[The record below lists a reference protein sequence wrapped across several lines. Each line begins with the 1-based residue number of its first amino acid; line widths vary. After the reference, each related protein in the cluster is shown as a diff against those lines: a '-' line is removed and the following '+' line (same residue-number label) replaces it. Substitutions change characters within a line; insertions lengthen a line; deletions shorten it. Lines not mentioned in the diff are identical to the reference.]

1 MGATSVGEIGLDLVV
16 NHNSFEKQMTG
27 VERMARRAGA
37 ALAGAFATKKLV
49 DFGKKCLD
57 LGSDLSEVQNV
68 ADVTFPAMTAR
79 VDEFAKSALNSFG
92 LSETM
97 AKRYTGTFGA
107 MAKAFGFA
115 EKDAFEM
122 SSTLTGLAGDVAS
135 FYNISQNEAYT
146 KLKSVFTGETESLKD
161 LGVVMT
167 QAALDQYALANGF
180 GKTTSAMSEAEKVAL
195 RYQFVQEKL
204 SAAQGDFARTSG
216 SWANQCRILSLQV
229 ESVMATVGQGLINL
243 FTPIIKTANVVI
255 GKIAT
260 LANAFKAFT
269 ELITGNQGSGSSQ
282 VANPV
287 SEVGELANSAADGLA
302 GASSAADG
310 LANSTKG
317 AGAAAE
323 KAAKQMRT
331 LMGFDKINK
340 VSSPADSGSGSGGS
354 AGGVGSA
361 GGIGA
366 TVNFGNLAQGE
377 TVVDQIDNKFTQMF
391 ENIKKL
397 CDPATQ
403 SLKRLWNEGLSRLGD
418 FTWTALNDFYK
429 GFLVPI
435 GKWTLGTGI
444 PRFVDVLNNGLMKVN
459 FQKIND
465 SLKKLWR
472 ALAPFAI
479 RVGEGLLWL
488 WENALVPL
496 GTWTANEVVPRFIDS
511 IRIAINIFNKILV
524 VLKPLFIWFW
534 ENVLQKIAKWS
545 GKIFTEAWDGINNAL
560 GKFSDWCEKNP
571 GIIRGVT
578 VCVSAF
584 FAAWK
589 ATELL
594 SFIEQSGG
602 VVAALSRVAKALFG
616 TTTAKLI
623 DKAETV
629 VLTAMYAKDFVV
641 SVGETIAALAKQVTQ
656 FALSTAAKIADKVAQ
671 AALTAATVA
680 WNAVCAAATAATTAF
695 GAAISFLTS
704 PIGIAIL
711 AIAGLI
717 AAGIAIYKNWDVIC
731 AKAKEIW
738 GHISEILSRTW
749 ENIKRNTAEIWE
761 SIKTGI
767 LNIWEGIKTAASTAF
782 ESIKDTI
789 LIVWERVTSA
799 CWNAWNGIQTK
810 LSDIWRS
817 IKTTAV
823 ETFEGVKSSISDA
836 WETVKTT
843 SKEIW
848 DGIFETISDVWDSMC
863 IAAEDIGE
871 NIKNAFRK
879 AFEGL
884 VSIIKTPVN
893 GVIALLNGLI
903 RAVNS
908 LLATIE
914 SHLRFD
920 FTIPNPFGGT
930 IVDYHWQATLP
941 RIKYRIPA
949 LADGGYV
956 KKNTPRLALIG
967 DNRHYG
973 EIVAPENKMQ
983 AMVDEAVRRAGGG
996 GGITKEELETLLN
1009 RAVMRIISALASVG
1023 FNLDGE
1029 QVALL
1034 QRMAQTSID
1043 RRFNTVEIT

>member
-68 ADVTFPAMTAR
+68 VDVTFSAMTAR

-361 GGIGA
+361 GGLGA
-366 TVNFGNLAQGE
+366 AVNFGSLAQGE
-377 TVVDQIDNKFTQMF
+377 TVVDQIDGRMQRLINRCEVLSSLFRKGFQIGF
-391 ENIKKL
+391 GDSEKKIVSI
-397 CDPATQ
+397 TKSVQ
-403 SLKRLWNEGLSRLGD
+403 SIGKSLKSIFTDAGVVSAANRLTDQVALSFGKMAGSAARIGLTIPGNLLGGLD
-418 FTWTALNDFYK
+418 RYLQ
-429 GFLVPI
+429 G
-435 GKWTLGTGI
+435 
-444 PRFVDVLNNGLMKVN
+444 NGE
-459 FQKIND
+459 F
-465 SLKKLWR
+465 LKKN
-472 ALAPFAI
+472 I
-479 RVGEGLLWL
+479 V
-488 WENALVPL
+488 
-496 GTWTANEVVPRFIDS
+496 S
-511 IRIAINIFNKILV
+511 IF
-524 VLKPLFIWFW
+524 
-534 ENVLQKIAKWS
+534 
-545 GKIFTEAWDGINNAL
+545 D
-560 GKFSDWCEKNP
+560 
-571 GIIRGVT
+571 
-578 VCVSAF
+578 VSA
-584 FAAWK
+584 
-589 ATELL
+589 E
-594 SFIEQSGG
+594 I
-602 VVAALSRVAKALFG
+602 AALSGRFYVALADIFDVFSSPTAKQCTADLIGIFSDGFFGVTALGANFVRDIAAIVVTPVTENVGKIRLAFEGILAPIGLVLSVLHMSVQLAFERIGKMYEEHIKPLVDSLVAGITSLVSIFLDAWNTHISPVLDQVAQKFETVWNDSIQPLINTAIGLIGQISDLLKTLWEQIIYPIIEEFINTSAPVLGQALSNIGNWVLDLFG
-616 TTTAKLI
+616 TVGEAADGI
-623 DKAETV
+623 
-629 VLTAMYAKDFVV
+629 LTALSGVIEFFTGVFSQDWEKTTHGISQISEGLQKSV
-641 SVGETIAALAKQVTQ
+641 SSVFGFIR
-656 FALSTAAKIADKVAQ
+656 DKVMQ
-671 AALTAATVA
+671 PFD
-680 WNAVCAAATAATTAF
+680 N
-695 GAAISFLTS
+695 FLT
-704 PIGIAIL
+704 
-711 AIAGLI
+711 
-717 AAGIAIYKNWDVIC
+717 
-731 AKAKEIW
+731 
-738 GHISEILSRTW
+738 
-749 ENIKRNTAEIWE
+749 
-761 SIKTGI
+761 
-767 LNIWEGIKTAASTAF
+767 
-782 ESIKDTI
+782 
-789 LIVWERVTSA
+789 
-799 CWNAWNGIQTK
+799 
-810 LSDIWRS
+810 
-817 IKTTAV
+817 
-823 ETFEGVKSSISDA
+823 
-836 WETVKTT
+836 
-843 SKEIW
+843 
-848 DGIFETISDVWDSMC
+848 GIFERDWSESFGTFGEVLNTFFDGAEKVWNGVKEKLSE
-863 IAAEDIGE
+863 IITYIRDIFTGDWE
-871 NIKNAFRK
+871 TTWQNCVDAFSTV
-879 AFEGL
+879 FGGL
-884 VSIIKTPVN
+884 VDILKTPVN

-903 RAVNS
+903 RSVNS

-983 AMVDEAVRRAGGG
+983 AIVDEAVRRASGG
-996 GGITKEELETLLN
+996 GGITKEELETLIN